1 MFQFRAPVAFKIGWM
16 GAALCAL
23 VSLAACGGGGGSA
36 SKANSGADKTYLRIE
51 AVDDQADPLS
61 YEWRATAGVIENRNS
76 KETVWAMP
84 PGPGLHFA
92 YVTVSDGRG
101 GKVQYQYAVSSD
113 KIDNPLPAQAAV
125 NNPAPTVN
133 PGDDADAAT
142 YRLRVYAGGATDF
155 ATGAGPA
162 QTRRVYLPDVQVRLL
177 DASNVQVFAG
187 ATNAFGELT
196 LPPLASGATYHVQCS
211 TQDGVSLTGCPA
223 SLTGTAAQAQGSA
236 RALTP
241 PAARNLRLFGHVAL
255 SDGGVCGGQDEFFAS
270 QSSATVQLLQSDG
283 MAMTSPVRVN
293 RFGDYALDAA
303 VPLTAS
309 LKLKV
314 QCEGHSAQVD
324 VSRPGGGYVAGTLL
338 EASYVVPNT
347 RPRVLKMVATG
358 PDGNVRGQ
366 EVVPEPGAHST
377 GLPGATQFLTY
388 KGLDTKLSACKYYRA
403 FGAVKDCDAQGNMIS
418 PITLDDW
425 KRQHHFAPYGAG
437 NVEVS
442 ATYINQRDLNLARRM
457 RATQSGPN
465 DVAFVVCNSP
475 GAQTRKQAEIDQVI
489 DTALADE
496 KVVACV
502 AMEYSP
508 TPGRS
513 GGAPFTKFLTFG
525 PDGKLILSVN
535 LDTRGEKFM
544 PGACVAC
551 HGGENYLGRFPELGN
566 PTPDLKAKFQP
577 FDVGNYVFSTRPAW
591 TESAQSAALRQ
602 LNDLVLATN
611 PTPATQALIAG
622 WYAANPN
629 VLDKAYVPP
638 AWAGYSDPVNGVT
651 QADSA
656 RFYREVVGT
665 ACRTCH
671 TSMPNFDWDA
681 GSGGVPNVPVLTF
694 YSGSSHICGGG
705 SDVMV
710 NASMPNALISVDRLQ
725 DRLAADPTLAA
736 LMQKILGCTQAA
748 PDPVYPKR

>member
-1 MFQFRAPVAFKIGWM
+1 MFQFRAPVAFNM
-16 GAALCAL
+16 GLTGTALCLLA
-23 VSLAACGGGGGSA
+23 SLAACGGGGGSA
-36 SKANSGADKTYLRIE
+36 SKADSGADKTYLRIE
-51 AVDDQADPLS
+51 AVDDQSDPLT

-84 PGPGLHFA
+84 AGPGLHFA

-125 NNPAPTVN
+125 FNPTPTVN
-133 PGDDADAAT
+133 PGDDDAGGT
-142 YRLRVYAGGATDF
+142 YRLRVFAGGDTDF
-155 ATGAGPA
+155 AATSGPA

-177 DASNVQVFAG
+177 DQSGSTLIFAG
-187 ATNAFGELT
+187 ATDMSGELV
-196 LPPLASGATYHVQCS
+196 LPRLANAVNYQLQCS
-211 TQDGVSLTGCPA
+211 SPQGVAFTECPMSLTGGSQA
-223 SLTGTAAQAQGSA
+223 RGTA
-236 RALTP
+236 RAVTP
-241 PAARNLRLFGHVAL
+241 PTSRNLRLFGHVAL

-270 QSSATVQLLQSDG
+270 QTTATVQLVQSDG
-283 MAMTSPVRVN
+283 TAMTSPVRVN

-314 QCEGHSAQVD
+314 QCEGHSGTVD
-324 VSRPGGGYVAGTLL
+324 VSRPAGGYVANTLL
-338 EASYVVPNT
+338 ESSYVVPNS
-347 RPRVLKMVATG
+347 RPRLLKMVATG

-366 EVVPEPGAHST
+366 TIEPEVGAHST
-377 GLPGATQFLTY
+377 GLPGAYQFLTY

-403 FGAVKDCDAQGNMIS
+403 FGAAKDCDAQGNMIS

-425 KRQHHFAPYGAG
+425 KRQHHFAPHGAG

-508 TPGRS
+508 TPGRNA
-513 GGAPFTKFLTFG
+513 GQPFTKFLTFG

-535 LDTRGEKFM
+535 LDTRGEKYM

-566 PTPDLKAKFQP
+566 PSPDLKAKFQP

-591 TESAQSAALRQ
+591 TESAQSAAIRQ

-638 AWAGYSDPVNGVT
+638 AWASYSDPGNGVT

-665 ACRTCH
+665 SCRTCH
-671 TSMPNFDWDA
+671 TSMANAFDWDA
-681 GSGGVPNVPVLTF
+681 GSGSAPFLTS
-694 YSGSSHICGGG
+694 YSGSPHICGGG
-705 SDVMV
+705 PDVMV

-725 DRLAADPTLAA
+725 DRLNADPTLAA
-736 LMQKILGCTQAA
+736 LMKKILGCSQAA